1 MDPSTSYVASNYFA
15 DFGLVLFALFLVL
28 LNGFFVAAEF
38 AIVKLRATKV
48 DALAEKNGWR
58 GHILR
63 TVHNQLDAYLSACQ
77 LGITLASLGLGWVG
91 EPAFAH
97 LLEPL
102 LAGIGIE
109 SPKLIHGIAFFTAF
123 FIISYL
129 HIVVGELAP
138 KSWAIRKPELLS
150 LWTAAPL
157 YMFYWAMY
165 PAIFL
170 LNASANAILRV
181 AGQGEPGP
189 HHEHHY
195 SRDELKLILHSSR
208 ASDPSDQDMRVLAS
222 AVEMGELEVVDWA
235 NSREDLVSLPLTA
248 ALDEVFS
255 VFRRHKYSRYPI
267 YDDNSGEYVGVLH
280 IKDLLLHLSLL
291 EMLPSALKAAK
302 NPMIII
308 GQGALSGPDGKA
320 VLANAAKLAAD
331 VGAVTDE
338 WNGFCVLHTAASRV
352 GALDLGFVPG
362 EGAVAAGQMLSSLDV
377 VFLLGADELD
387 FSAKTAKCVVY
398 IGSHGDNGAHYAD
411 VILPGATYTEKSG
424 TWVNTEGRVQMGNR
438 AGFAPGEA
446 REDWA
451 ILRALSDVLGKKL
464 PFDSLSQL
472 RIKLYEAYP
481 HFAEIDEIAPG
492 SSADIAALAKKPGK
506 MGKSLFASPVK
517 DFYLTNP
524 IARASAVMAECSALA
539 RNNFK
544 AAAE

>member
-1 MDPSTSYVASNYFA
+1 MAPSTSYVASNYFA

-38 AIVKLRATKV
+38 AIVRLRATKV
-48 DALAEKNGWR
+48 DALAEAHGWR

-63 TVHNQLDAYLSACQ
+63 TVHNQMDAYLSACQ

-102 LAGIGIE
+102 LAAIGIE
-109 SPKLIHGIAFFTAF
+109 SPKLVHGIAFFSAF
-123 FIISYL
+123 AIISYL

-150 LWTAAPL
+150 LWTAVPL
-157 YMFYWAMY
+157 YLFYWAMY

-222 AVEMGELEVVDWA
+222 AVELGELEVVDWA
-235 NSREDLVSLPLTA
+235 NSREDLVYLPLTA

-267 YDDNSGEYVGVLH
+267 YDETSGEYVGVLH

-291 EMLPSALKAAK
+291 EMLPSALK
-302 NPMIII
+302 
-308 GQGALSGPDGKA
+308 
-320 VLANAAKLAAD
+320 LADLMHP
-331 VGAVTDE
+331 VE
-338 WNGFCVLHTAASRV
+338 RV
-352 GALDLGFVPG
+352 GRHMP
-362 EGAVAAGQMLSSLDV
+362 LSSLLEQFRTGGSHFALVEEADGKVIGYLTMEDV
-377 VFLLGADELD
+377 LEALVGDIQDEHRKAERGILAYQPGKLLVRGDTPLAKVERLLGVDLD
-387 FSAKTAKCVVY
+387 HVEAETLAGLIYETLKRMPEEEEVL
-398 IGSHGDNGAHYAD
+398 D
-411 VILPGATYTEKSG
+411 VDG
-424 TWVNTEGRVQMGNR
+424 
-438 AGFAPGEA
+438 
-446 REDWA
+446 
-451 ILRALSDVLGKKL
+451 
-464 PFDSLSQL
+464 L
-472 RIKLYEAYP
+472 RIIVKKMKGP
-481 HFAEIDEIAPG
+481 KIV
-492 SSADIAALAKKPGK
+492 LAKVLK
-506 MGKSLFASPVK
+506 L
-517 DFYLTNP
+517 D
-524 IARASAVMAECSALA
+524 
-539 RNNFK
+539 
-544 AAAE
+544 

>member
-222 AVEMGELEVVDWA
+222 AVELGELEVVDWA

-267 YDDNSGEYVGVLH
+267 YDDISGEYVGVLH

-291 EMLPSALKAAK
+291 EMLPSALKLAELMHPIERVGRHMPLS
-302 NPMIII
+302 NLLEQFR
-308 GQGALSGPDGKA
+308 QGGSHFALVEEADGKVIGYLTMEDVLEVLVGDIQDEHRKA
-320 VLANAAKLAAD
+320 ERGILAYQPGKLLVRGDTPLFKIERMLGVDLDHLEAETLAGLIYESLKRMPEEEEVLDVEGLRIIVKKMKGPKIVLAK
-331 VGAVTDE
+331 
-338 WNGFCVLHTAASRV
+338 VLKQ
-352 GALDLGFVPG
+352 D
-362 EGAVAAGQMLSSLDV
+362 
-377 VFLLGADELD
+377 
-387 FSAKTAKCVVY
+387 
-398 IGSHGDNGAHYAD
+398 
-411 VILPGATYTEKSG
+411 
-424 TWVNTEGRVQMGNR
+424 
-438 AGFAPGEA
+438 
-446 REDWA
+446 
-451 ILRALSDVLGKKL
+451 
-464 PFDSLSQL
+464 
-472 RIKLYEAYP
+472 
-481 HFAEIDEIAPG
+481 
-492 SSADIAALAKKPGK
+492 
-506 MGKSLFASPVK
+506 
-517 DFYLTNP
+517 
-524 IARASAVMAECSALA
+524 
-539 RNNFK
+539 
-544 AAAE
+544 

>member
-170 LNASANAILRV
+170 LNASANAILRI

-291 EMLPSALKAAK
+291 EMLPSALK
-302 NPMIII
+302 
-308 GQGALSGPDGKA
+308 
-320 VLANAAKLAAD
+320 LADLMHP
-331 VGAVTDE
+331 VE
-338 WNGFCVLHTAASRV
+338 RV
-352 GALDLGFVPG
+352 GRHMP
-362 EGAVAAGQMLSSLDV
+362 LSSLLEQFRMGGSHFALVEEADGKVIGYLTMEDV
-377 VFLLGADELD
+377 LEALVGDIQDEHRKAERGILAYQPGKLLVRGDTPLAKVERLLGVDLD
-387 FSAKTAKCVVY
+387 HVEAET
-398 IGSHGDNGAHYAD
+398 
-411 VILPGATYTEKSG
+411 L
-424 TWVNTEGRVQMGNR
+424 
-438 AGFAPGEA
+438 AGLIYDTLKRMPE
-446 REDWA
+446 EEE
-451 ILRALSDVLGKKL
+451 VLEVDG
-464 PFDSLSQL
+464 L
-472 RIKLYEAYP
+472 RIIVKKMKGP
-481 HFAEIDEIAPG
+481 KIV
-492 SSADIAALAKKPGK
+492 LAKVLK
-506 MGKSLFASPVK
+506 L
-517 DFYLTNP
+517 D
-524 IARASAVMAECSALA
+524 
-539 RNNFK
+539 
-544 AAAE
+544 

>member
-38 AIVKLRATKV
+38 AIVRLRATKV
-48 DALAEKNGWR
+48 DALAEAHGWR

-63 TVHNQLDAYLSACQ
+63 TVHNQMDAYLSACQ

-102 LAGIGIE
+102 LAAIGIE
-109 SPKLIHGIAFFTAF
+109 SPKLVHGIAFFSAF
-123 FIISYL
+123 AIISYL

-150 LWTAAPL
+150 LWTAVPL
-157 YMFYWAMY
+157 YLFYWAMY

-222 AVEMGELEVVDWA
+222 AVELGELEVVDWA
-235 NSREDLVSLPLTA
+235 NSREDLVYLPLTA

-267 YDDNSGEYVGVLH
+267 YDETSGEYVGVLH

-291 EMLPSALKAAK
+291 EMLPSALK
-302 NPMIII
+302 
-308 GQGALSGPDGKA
+308 
-320 VLANAAKLAAD
+320 LADLMHP
-331 VGAVTDE
+331 VE
-338 WNGFCVLHTAASRV
+338 RV
-352 GALDLGFVPG
+352 GRHMP
-362 EGAVAAGQMLSSLDV
+362 LSSLLEQFRTGGSHFALVEEADGKVIGYLTMEDV
-377 VFLLGADELD
+377 LEALVGDIQDEHRKAERGILAYQPGKLLVRGDTPLAKVERLLGVDLD
-387 FSAKTAKCVVY
+387 HVEAETLAGLIYETLKRMPEEEEVL
-398 IGSHGDNGAHYAD
+398 D
-411 VILPGATYTEKSG
+411 VDG
-424 TWVNTEGRVQMGNR
+424 
-438 AGFAPGEA
+438 
-446 REDWA
+446 
-451 ILRALSDVLGKKL
+451 
-464 PFDSLSQL
+464 L
-472 RIKLYEAYP
+472 RIIVKKMKGP
-481 HFAEIDEIAPG
+481 KIV
-492 SSADIAALAKKPGK
+492 LAKVLK
-506 MGKSLFASPVK
+506 L
-517 DFYLTNP
+517 D
-524 IARASAVMAECSALA
+524 
-539 RNNFK
+539 
-544 AAAE
+544 

>member
-1 MDPSTSYVASNYFA
+1 MDPSTSYSAASYFA
-15 DFGLVLFALFLVL
+15 DFGLILFALFLVL

-48 DALAEKNGWR
+48 EALAAKNGWR

-102 LAGIGIE
+102 LGAIGIE
-109 SPKLIHGIAFFTAF
+109 SPKLVHGIAFFTAF

-150 LWTAAPL
+150 LWTATPL
-157 YMFYWAMY
+157 YLFYWAMY

-170 LNASANAILRV
+170 LNASANAILRI

-222 AVEMGELEVVDWA
+222 AVELGELEVVDWA
-235 NSREDLVSLPLTA
+235 NSREDLVYLELNA

-255 VFRRHKYSRYPI
+255 VFRRQKYSRYPV
-267 YDDNSGEYVGVLH
+267 YDETAGTFVGVLH

-291 EMLPSALKAAK
+291 EMLPSALKLGELMHPVERVSRHMPLS
-302 NPMIII
+302 NLLEQFR
-308 GQGALSGPDGKA
+308 QGGSHFALVEEADGKVIGYLTMEDVLEA
-320 VLANAAKLAAD
+320 LVGDIQDEHRKAERGILAYQPGKLLVRGDTPLAKVERLLGVDLDHIEAETLAGLVYETLKRMPEEEEVLDVDGLRIIVKKMKGPKIVLAKVLKL
-331 VGAVTDE
+331 
-338 WNGFCVLHTAASRV
+338 
-352 GALDLGFVPG
+352 
-362 EGAVAAGQMLSSLDV
+362 Q
-377 VFLLGADELD
+377 
-387 FSAKTAKCVVY
+387 
-398 IGSHGDNGAHYAD
+398 
-411 VILPGATYTEKSG
+411 
-424 TWVNTEGRVQMGNR
+424 
-438 AGFAPGEA
+438 
-446 REDWA
+446 
-451 ILRALSDVLGKKL
+451 
-464 PFDSLSQL
+464 
-472 RIKLYEAYP
+472 
-481 HFAEIDEIAPG
+481 
-492 SSADIAALAKKPGK
+492 
-506 MGKSLFASPVK
+506 
-517 DFYLTNP
+517 
-524 IARASAVMAECSALA
+524 
-539 RNNFK
+539 
-544 AAAE
+544 